1 MGSTLPSGNLFFCSN
16 ADLLGDGLLF
26 VGGHEHGAIDRVSC
40 NSLDRSGRS
49 SNKRSGWIDER
60 KGCTKVG
67 APTRPLEAAGSSGE
81 SKLAARASPKT
92 MVIEGAEINVVH
104 RV

>member
-1 MGSTLPSGNLFFCSN
+1 MGSTLQADTYSS
-16 ADLLGDGLLF
+16 ARTRDLLVDGLLF

-49 SNKRSGWIDER
+49 SNKRAGWIDER
-60 KGCTKVG
+60 EGCTKVG

-92 MVIEGAEINVVH
+92 MVIGGAEINVVD